1 MITVIYPLFTFTF
14 PVTTLL
20 FSFILPPSVYDLRP
34 IASSSFFRLETP
46 FLTFLALLYYS
57 MNQLLIYPFYINRPS
72 FVHHTHILSISYPHP
87 SYTLFSPKLLSTP
100 FRSSPFPSEF
110 SYQSDF
116 IRQVR
121 PVKKLFLSLPI
132 C

>member
-1 MITVIYPLFTFTF
+1 MSQGLKINNIWSIMSYDNRHISPLYLHFPFTF
-14 PVTTLL
+14 PVTTLP

-72 FVHHTHILSISYPHP
+72 FVHHSYILSISYPHP
-87 SYTLFSPKLLSTP
+87 SYSFFSPKPLSSF
-100 FRSSPFPSEF
+100 FRTSSISFGYS
-110 SYQSDF
+110 
-116 IRQVR
+116 
-121 PVKKLFLSLPI
+121 
-132 C
+132 